1 MSGRYLFDAPFSF
14 LRRLI
19 LRLSCPSLAHYVAGA
34 PNLPPPLTPEEE
46 KTLLARMMAGDR
58 AARDDLITHNLRLV
72 VYLAKKYE
80 NTGVPAE
87 DMISIGTIGLIKAVD
102 TFDPAR
108 ASKFASYASR
118 CIENELRMELRKIR
132 REGAAVSLQE
142 PLESGS
148 GQLTLADT
156 LPDDTVMEDDC
167 ERRADAARLRRL
179 VDTLPVR
186 ERALLQLR
194 YGLGGE
200 RPATQQQTADK
211 LGISR
216 SYVSRLEKR
225 ALTRLMNAW
234 RR

>member
-1 MSGRYLFDAPFSF
+1 MKLSQTLYA
-14 LRRLI
+14 LI
-19 LRLSCPSLAHYVAGA
+19 LHLVPVRELHYINGADTLPAPLDTQQERQALEALSRGS
-34 PNLPPPLTPEEE
+34 TE
-46 KTLLARMMAGDR
+46 
-58 AARDDLITHNLRLV
+58 ARDLLITHNLRLV
-72 VYLAKKYE
+72 VYIAKKFE
-80 NTGVPAE
+80 TPSAGIE

-179 VDTLPVR
+179 VDTLPAR

>member
-1 MSGRYLFDAPFSF
+1 MIWSRLPMWITRTRRMTPWEKRSPSAPQKRVGGRIA
-14 LRRLI
+14 
-19 LRLSCPSLAHYVAGA
+19 
-34 PNLPPPLTPEEE
+34 
-46 KTLLARMMAGDR
+46 
-58 AARDDLITHNLRLV
+58 
-72 VYLAKKYE
+72 
-80 NTGVPAE
+80 
-87 DMISIGTIGLIKAVD
+87 
-102 TFDPAR
+102 
-108 ASKFASYASR
+108 
-118 CIENELRMELRKIR
+118 NELRMELRKIR

-142 PLESGS
+142 PLESGN

-179 VDTLPVR
+179 VDTLPAR

-194 YGLGGE
+194 YGLGGG

>member
-1 MSGRYLFDAPFSF
+1 MKLSQTLYALLLHLVPVRELHYINGADTLPAP
-14 LRRLI
+14 LDPQQERQALEA
-19 LRLSCPSLAHYVAGA
+19 LSRGS
-34 PNLPPPLTPEEE
+34 TE
-46 KTLLARMMAGDR
+46 
-58 AARDDLITHNLRLV
+58 ARDLLITHNLRLV
-72 VYLAKKYE
+72 VYIAKKFE
-80 NTGVPAE
+80 TPSAGIE

-148 GQLTLADT
+148 GQLTLVDT

>member
-1 MSGRYLFDAPFSF
+1 MNVLVSF
-14 LRRLI
+14 LRRL
-19 LRLSCPSLAHYVAGA
+19 LLLLSCPSSAHYVAGA
-34 PNLPPPLTPEEE
+34 PSLPPPLTPEEE

-179 VDTLPVR
+179 VDTLPAR

>member
-1 MSGRYLFDAPFSF
+1 MLSAALFLLANSLF
-14 LRRLI
+14 LT
-19 LRLSCPSLAHYVAGA
+19 LRLTGDTGSFPKPLSAGEERMYLERSLAGD
-34 PNLPPPLTPEEE
+34 LE
-46 KTLLARMMAGDR
+46 ARNI
-58 AARDDLITHNLRLV
+58 LVEHNLRLV
-72 VYLAKKYE
+72 AHIIKKYY
-80 NTGVPAE
+80 TQAAE
-87 DMISIGTIGLIKAVD
+87 QEDLISIGTIGLIKAVD

-179 VDTLPVR
+179 VDTLPAR

>member
-1 MSGRYLFDAPFSF
+1 MLSPAIYLLLNGLFFT
-14 LRRLI
+14 
-19 LRLSCPSLAHYVAGA
+19 LRLSGGGGSFPR
-34 PNLPPPLTPEEE
+34 PLKAEEE
-46 KTLLARMMAGDR
+46 REYLQRWAQGDLEARNK
-58 AARDDLITHNLRLV
+58 LVEHNLRLV
-72 VYLAKKYE
+72 AHIVKKYYSQS
-80 NTGVPAE
+80 G
-87 DMISIGTIGLIKAVD
+87 DQDDLISIGTIGLIKAVD

-179 VDTLPVR
+179 VDTLPAR
-186 ERALLQLR
+186 ERALLRLR

>member
-1 MSGRYLFDAPFSF
+1 MKLSQTLYALLLHLVPVRELHYINGADTLPAP
-14 LRRLI
+14 LDPQQERQALEA
-19 LRLSCPSLAHYVAGA
+19 LSRGS
-34 PNLPPPLTPEEE
+34 TE
-46 KTLLARMMAGDR
+46 
-58 AARDDLITHNLRLV
+58 ARDLLITHNLRLV
-72 VYLAKKYE
+72 VYIAKKFE
-80 NTGVPAE
+80 TPSAGIE

-179 VDTLPVR
+179 VDTLPAR

-225 ALTRLMNAW
+225 ALARLMNAW